1 MRVSKTSDVL
11 LLLALTSAL
20 APLTHLARVPTTANQ
35 VLLHQSA
42 SRKAVLS
49 ESVSVRASGRGN
61 PLINLTDGR
70 DVLTSYEGP
79 EDLARA
85 IEENSAQPLSLA
97 ADDFD
102 EDGVPDL
109 ISGYAGPRSGIVTM
123 LRGNV
128 DSLFPNAPEAQRRK
142 AEGEFTES
150 PFLSP
155 ARVVWLPE
163 FPDFIGTGDF
173 DADGHRDV
181 VAAARGSNV
190 LYKLSGD
197 GQGGFA
203 PPVAINLPGAV
214 TTLTTG
220 EINRADGLEDV
231 IAGIT
236 GADGA
241 KVLVFESSDGALR
254 SAPETFALPG
264 EAVSLALGQLTG
276 DYWMDL
282 AVAAGNDLLIITGR
296 DRKLS
301 LDQPS
306 KAGVPQAKINRRSFS
321 SALKSVTTGDF
332 TGDFKTDLALLFED
346 GTVEVLSPAKQRT
359 QNVKNWRID
368 RTASSSWPNAKE
380 LVRAKVSTLPHDD
393 LVIVDSAGRQL
404 QILAGARQ
412 VDSRSRGLIA
422 TASLEAASVPVAM
435 LPMRLNSDALSD
447 LVILE
452 AGHIAPVSSFT
463 IASATVTVDSTTDV
477 NDGDTSSIAN
487 LMSSK
492 GVDGVISLR
501 EAITAANNTPGA
513 DTINFGIGSGVRTIS
528 IGFGFPAISDPVT
541 IDGTTQ
547 PGFAGEPIIELDGSG
562 SGTGA
567 DGLDLGAGAGSSTV
581 RGLIIN
587 RFFGDGVRITTDS
600 IHVEGCFIGTD
611 AAGTS
616 ANGNLSNGVLIDN
629 VPNTTIGGTVAAA
642 RNVISGNSLNGV
654 GMQGIDGFGNAVRGN
669 FIGTD
674 KNGTAALGNSGSG
687 VCISISTSNNTVGGT
702 TASERN
708 VISGNGGDGI
718 KVEDSPSNL
727 VGGNFIGTVASGSS
741 ALGNGG
747 EGVLIDNSAGNTIGG
762 TSPGAANV
770 ISGNTIGVEI
780 FAASSMNNFV
790 QGNFIGTNSA
800 GNAAVG
806 NTASGILLSS
816 NSNTIG
822 GTPAGARNI
831 ISGNNLD
838 GIALVSASSD
848 QVEGNFIGTDVSGT
862 AGLGNGQ
869 SGVLINDSSN
879 CTIGGTGAG
888 ARNVISGNNGAG
900 IRFGGSSPMHN
911 DVAGNFIG
919 TAVNGV
925 DPLGNLLAGVAIDSS
940 FATTIGGTSP
950 GAGNIIAFN
959 AARGVLVNSGNAS
972 ILSNS
977 IFSNVNIG
985 IDLGG
990 DGVTS
995 NDGNDGDSGPNNL
1008 QNFPVLSSVSSFGGN
1023 TAITGTLNSTASA
1036 NFRVEFFSN
1045 AGCDASGNGEG
1056 QTFIGFTN
1064 VMTDGS
1070 GNAPINAVL
1079 PVSLTP
1085 GSVVTATAT
1094 DSTNNTSEFSACRAV
1109 QVLSTSTFVVDSNGD
1124 LPDSNLG
1131 DMVCDDGTGH
1141 CTLRAAIEQANS
1153 NPGAQTI
1160 NFNVPGLNVIT
1171 ISPASALPQI
1181 TESLTING
1189 YSQPGA
1195 SVNTL
1200 AKGNDAVLLIELEG
1214 SGAGAGANGLD
1225 ITSGSS
1231 TIEGLVINRFP
1242 VYGVRILGGSGHQ
1255 ITGCFIG
1262 TNPAGSGGL
1271 PNTAGGLFIQGPS
1284 TTVGGTSA
1292 GARNVISGNAGVG
1305 VALSSSSNQVLNNYI
1320 GTNASGTG
1328 ALGNSFNGVQISVG
1342 QSNFVGGTSAQARN
1356 IISGNSFSGVLIN
1369 GSATINN
1376 VLGNYIGTDVNGTA
1390 DLGNSGDGVTIVS
1403 ADNLIG
1409 SSLAGGGNVI
1419 SGNNSFGVSI
1429 IGASASANNVAGNL
1443 IGTNAIGDAAIPNSS
1458 SGVIVFNASN
1468 NDIGGTTTADRNVIS
1483 GNGGAGVEIRTPGST
1498 LNRIQGNFIG
1508 TNAAGAGPLGNAS
1521 SGVIVDAPN
1530 NLVGATSGGE
1540 QANVI
1545 AFNGANGVAI
1555 ISGGGNQVLANSI
1568 HNNTNLGIEL
1578 GSDGVTPNDSG
1589 DPDSGAN
1596 GLQNFPV
1603 LASAVSGGGSVTI
1616 TGSLNSNSGS
1626 PFEIQFFSNAACDA
1640 SGNGE
1645 GETFIGSSIVM
1656 TDGSGNAAINVT
1668 LPVALL
1674 AGQIVT
1680 STATNSSTNETSE
1693 FSACIAGA
1701 PPLCPISCPANI
1713 SLSSDPG
1720 QCSTIVTYQ
1729 VPATSAACG
1738 PVSCSP
1744 PPGAFFLT
1752 GITTVTCSA
1761 KDGAGCS
1768 FTVTVNDNQAPAITC
1783 PSNVTAALGPDESA
1797 VRVNYPAPTVTDN
1810 CSASAVCSPPSGSFF
1825 AAGVTTVTCTATDA
1839 PGNTKD
1845 CSFTVTAA
1853 SSVVSIND
1861 VSIVEGNSGTTDAV
1875 FTITLSKAAALPVTI
1890 NFATSDGSAKA
1901 GSDYFSTSGA
1911 LTFDPG
1917 QLSKPISVRVIGDTS
1932 REPDETFF
1940 LNLSSSTNAAISDGQ
1955 GICTILNDDG
1965 APALAISDASVI
1977 EGNSGT
1983 LNAVFTVTLSPASGQ
1998 TVTVT
2003 FATADDTAT
2012 AANNDYVPTSGTL
2025 TFNPTERSKSI
2036 EVRVI
2041 GDNSQEPDE
2050 TFLVRL
2056 SSPVNAEILDGIG
2069 AGTIINDETPLAAD
2083 LSVTT
2088 SVANVINSGEQLAYT
2103 ITIGNAGPRVAT
2115 SIRLLDDVPTG
2126 CTLSSVRVRAG
2137 VVTAPSPGAAGRIIW
2152 ALDSLAPAGEATLDL
2167 VINVLALAGDT
2178 LVNTASVQSLSP
2190 DPDLANNTSVA
2201 LTTVQGGGSVELIWE
2216 QPDSTPVNPTPPPA
2230 NVRVEG
2236 SGPAVSRVTKT
2247 SVAPAAN
2254 KCDLVEF
2261 KVYISPTRPVQV
2273 TPSNLWKSSVPPDAR
2288 KITLPALP
2296 AGTFYIVVAVW
2307 RCDGT
2312 DVDSP
2317 PSNEASAPP
2326 VPAVTKMVVK
2336 SQIKITGINFKSG
2349 LVISIDGVRFEERA
2363 VIKRGGTLVIQR
2375 GKLTDG
2381 RSIQDVLNSGKTVLM
2396 VLRNPDGGM
2405 ATILLPTLASS
2416 P

>member
-11 LLLALTSAL
+11 VLLALTSVL
-20 APLTHLARVPTTANQ
+20 APLTHLARVRTTANQ

-49 ESVSVRASGRGN
+49 ESVSVHAAGRGN
-61 PLINLTDGR
+61 PSINLTDGR

-79 EDLARA
+79 GELTAA
-85 IEENSAQPLSLA
+85 LEQNFAQPLSLA
-97 ADDFD
+97 SADFD

-128 DSLFPNAPEAQRRK
+128 DALFPNAPEPQRRR

-155 ARVVWLPE
+155 GRAFWLPE

-197 GQGGFA
+197 GRGGFA

-220 EINRADGLEDV
+220 EINRSDGLEDV
-231 IAGIT
+231 IVGIT

-241 KVLVFESSDGALR
+241 KVFVFESPEGALR
-254 SAPETFALPG
+254 AAPETFAIPR

-306 KAGVPQAKINRRSFS
+306 KAAVPQAKITRRSFS

-404 QILAGARQ
+404 QILADARQ

-528 IGFGFPAISDPVT
+528 IGFAFPAISDPVT

-567 DGLDLGAGAGSSTV
+567 DGLDLVAGAGSSTV

-587 RFFGDGVRITTDS
+587 RFFGPGVRITTDG
-600 IHVEGCFIGTD
+600 IHVEGCFIGTN

-616 ANGNLSNGVLIDN
+616 ANGNLSDGVLIDN

-654 GMQGIDGFGNAVRGN
+654 AMQGIDGFGNAVRGN

-687 VCISISTSNNTVGGT
+687 VCISLSISNNTVGGT
-702 TASERN
+702 TAAERN
-708 VISGNGGDGI
+708 VISGNNNDG
-718 KVEDSPSNL
+718 VDFLTGAASNQ
-727 VGGNFIGTVASGSS
+727 VMGNFIGTNVSGTF
-741 ALGNGG
+741 ALGNGLDG
-747 EGVLIDNSAGNTIGG
+747 VFINNAPSNKIGGTSPGAGNVISGNTLFNGVDVLGAGSTGTLVQGNFIGTDVSGSIDLGNGNQGVLIDTSAGNTIGG
-762 TSPGAANV
+762 TSA
-770 ISGNTIGVEI
+770 
-780 FAASSMNNFV
+780 
-790 QGNFIGTNSA
+790 Q
-800 GNAAVG
+800 
-806 NTASGILLSS
+806 
-816 NSNTIG
+816 
-822 GTPAGARNI
+822 
-831 ISGNNLD
+831 
-838 GIALVSASSD
+838 
-848 QVEGNFIGTDVSGT
+848 
-862 AGLGNGQ
+862 
-869 SGVLINDSSN
+869 
-879 CTIGGTGAG
+879 
-888 ARNVISGNNGAG
+888 
-900 IRFGGSSPMHN
+900 
-911 DVAGNFIG
+911 
-919 TAVNGV
+919 
-925 DPLGNLLAGVAIDSS
+925 
-940 FATTIGGTSP
+940 
-950 GAGNIIAFN
+950 AGNIIAFN
-959 AARGVLVNSGNAS
+959 MARGVVVNNGSAS

-990 DGVTS
+990 DGVTP
-995 NDGNDGDSGPNNL
+995 NDGNDGDTGSNNL
-1008 QNFPVLSSVSSFGGN
+1008 QNFPVLTFANSFGGS
-1023 TAITGTLNSTASA
+1023 TTIFFTLNSVAGITY
-1036 NFRVEFFSN
+1036 RVEFFSSS
-1045 AGCDASGNGEG
+1045 ACDGSGNGEG

-1064 VMTDGS
+1064 VITDGS
-1070 GNAPINAVL
+1070 GNATINVTL
-1079 PVSLTP
+1079 PVSVTP

-1094 DSTNNTSEFSACRAV
+1094 DPGNNTSEFSACRVV
-1109 QVLSTSTFVVDSNGD
+1109 QMLSTTTFVVDFTGD

-1131 DMVCDDGTGH
+1131 DMVCEDGTGH

-1153 NPGAQTI
+1153 NTGTQTI
-1160 NFNVPGLNVIT
+1160 NFNIPGGGVKT
-1171 ISPASALPQI
+1171 ISPLTPLPATTGPVIIDGTTQPGFAGSPI
-1181 TESLTING
+1181 IELNGMNAGSTSGLTIDG
-1189 YSQPGA
+1189 
-1195 SVNTL
+1195 
-1200 AKGNDAVLLIELEG
+1200 
-1214 SGAGAGANGLD
+1214 
-1225 ITSGSS
+1225 GSS
-1231 TIEGLVINRFP
+1231 IVQGLVINRFGQHGIAIQFLDGNQ
-1242 VYGVRILGGSGHQ
+1242 VK
-1255 ITGCFIG
+1255 GCFIG
-1262 TNPAGSGGL
+1262 TDA
-1271 PNTAGGLFIQGPS
+1271 
-1284 TTVGGTSA
+1284 A
-1292 GARNVISGNAGVG
+1292 GAVD
-1305 VALSSSSNQVLNNYI
+1305 Q
-1320 GTNASGTG
+1320 
-1328 ALGNSFNGVQISVG
+1328 
-1342 QSNFVGGTSAQARN
+1342 
-1356 IISGNSFSGVLIN
+1356 
-1369 GSATINN
+1369 
-1376 VLGNYIGTDVNGTA
+1376 
-1390 DLGNSGDGVTIVS
+1390 GNSGNGILIQSGFNTI
-1403 ADNLIG
+1403 
-1409 SSLAGGGNVI
+1409 GG
-1419 SGNNSFGVSI
+1419 
-1429 IGASASANNVAGNL
+1429 A
-1443 IGTNAIGDAAIPNSS
+1443 AIG
-1458 SGVIVFNASN
+1458 
-1468 NDIGGTTTADRNVIS
+1468 DRNVIS
-1483 GNGGAGVEIRTPGST
+1483 GNNVLGVSIAGALVTGNAVG
-1498 LNRIQGNFIG
+1498 GNFIG
-1508 TNAAGAGPLGNAS
+1508 TNAAGTGAIPNGS
-1521 SGVIVDAPN
+1521 SGVGLLNSSN
-1530 NLVGATSGGE
+1530 NTIGGTNPGE
-1540 QANVI
+1540 GNTI
-1545 AFNGANGVAI
+1545 AFNSSRGVE
-1555 ISGGGNQVLANSI
+1555 ISSGTNNSI
-1568 HNNTNLGIEL
+1568 LRNSIFNNSTLGIDL
-1578 GSDGVTPNDSG
+1578 GSVGVTPNDAG
-1589 DPDSGAN
+1589 DGDN
-1596 GLQNFPV
+1596 LQNFPV
-1603 LASAVSGGGSVTI
+1603 LTTANSFGGNTTI
-1616 TGSLNSNSGS
+1616 AGTLNSTANTSFRIEFFANS
-1626 PFEIQFFSNAACDA
+1626 ACDP

-1645 GETFIGSSIVM
+1645 GETFEGFTDVM
-1656 TDGSGNAAINVT
+1656 TDGGGNATINAMLAVSLSAGLSVT
-1668 LPVALL
+1668 A
-1674 AGQIVT
+1674 
-1680 STATNSSTNETSE
+1680 TATNNSTKDTSE
-1693 FSACIAGA
+1693 FSSCVTVTASSPCMITC
-1701 PPLCPISCPANI
+1701 PPNAVTVSN
-1713 SLSSDPG
+1713 DPG
-1720 QCSTIVTYQ
+1720 QC
-1729 VPATSAACG
+1729 
-1738 PVSCSP
+1738 
-1744 PPGAFFLT
+1744 GA
-1752 GITTVTCSA
+1752 V
-1761 KDGAGCS
+1761 
-1768 FTVTVNDNQAPAITC
+1768 
-1783 PSNVTAALGPDESA
+1783 
-1797 VRVNYPAPTVTDN
+1797 VNYPAP
-1810 CSASAVCSPPSGSFF
+1810 SASGSCGAVNCNPPSGSLFGKGTTLVTCTT
-1825 AAGVTTVTCTATDA
+1825 AAGPSCSFDVKVNDTQAPTITCPADVTATAAQGVGSAIVNYSAPSAADNCPGAGSVCSPASGTSFPVGVTQVDCTATDSS
-1839 PGNTKD
+1839 GNTKN
-1845 CSFTVTAA
+1845 CSFNVTVNESPAI
-1853 SSVVSIND
+1853 SIDN
-1861 VSIVEGNSGTTDAV
+1861 VNVVEGNSGTANAV
-1875 FTITLSKAAALPVTI
+1875 FTVTLSPASALNVTV
-1890 NFATSDGSAKA
+1890 NFATADGTAKA
-1901 GSDYFSTSGA
+1901 GSDYVAAAGTLSFAPGDTSKTITVQINGDTLSEPEETFFVNLSGA
-1911 LTFDPG
+1911 ANAPIIVPQGTGTIVNDDGTAGLSINDVTLKEGDSGAVNAVFTVMLSPASGLPVTVTFATADGTAKAGSDYLPNSGTLSFAPG
-1917 QLSKPISVRVIGDTS
+1917 QVSQPIIIQVIGDTVS
-1932 REPDETFF
+1932 EPDET
-1940 LNLSSSTNAAISDGQ
+1940 LSITLSGATNANITDGQ
-1955 GICTILNDDG
+1955 GTGTIINDDG
-1965 APALAISDASVI
+1965 APGLSISDASVI
-1977 EGNSGT
+1977 EGNSGAV
-1983 LNAVFTVTLSPASGQ
+1983 NAVFTVTLSPASGQ
-1998 TVTVT
+1998 TVTVN

-2012 AANNDYVPTSGTL
+2012 VANNDYVTKSGTL
-2025 TFNPTERSKSI
+2025 TFNPGERNKTI
-2036 EVRVI
+2036 DVQVI

-2115 SIRLLDDVPTG
+2115 SIRLLDVVPTG

-2152 ALDSLAPAGEATLDL
+2152 TLDSLAPAGEATLDL

-2190 DPDLANNTSVA
+2190 DPDATNNTSVA
-2201 LTTVQGGGSVELIWE
+2201 LTTVQGGGSVELVWD
-2216 QPDSTPVNPTPPPA
+2216 QPDSTPLNPTPAPT

-2273 TPSNLWKSSVPPDAR
+2273 TPSNLWKSGLPPEPR
-2288 KITLPALP
+2288 KVSLPALP

-2405 ATILLPTLASS
+2405 ATILLPTLPSS